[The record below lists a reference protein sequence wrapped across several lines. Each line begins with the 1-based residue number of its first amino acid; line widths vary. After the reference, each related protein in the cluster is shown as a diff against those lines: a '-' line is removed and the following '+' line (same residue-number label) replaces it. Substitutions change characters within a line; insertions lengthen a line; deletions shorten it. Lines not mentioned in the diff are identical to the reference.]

1 MRAVGTQIIF
11 QRLVV
16 TNIDKETLEI
26 KLALDAASSEW
37 YKNGVYTLPKRGTQY
52 TGQELA
58 AYFKSLKEKYGLVF
72 EESEYLVSDNENYA
86 SCIDKVYR
94 VSDDT
99 FCLGDIKT
107 TYKLNKEY
115 VQWQLS
121 IYAHLFEKQNKGAKV
136 SSIFAIWLRGTTHQL
151 VELERVPDEKVE
163 KLLYCDSHGLQYIE
177 NLPVVT
183 SEAEKL
189 IIDIES
195 QLTGYSSGGCITYV
209 ELPSSAKNN
218 IEALE
223 TIINYAMEK
232 DIPYAA
238 INLPIDFCCGC
249 GYEDEI
255 AGDEC
260 PKCGGTHIKRLRRVT
275 GYLTGDYKTAF
286 NKGKQDEVKDRVKH
300 C

>member
-1 MRAVGTQIIF
+1 MADEGF
-11 QRLVV
+11 PV
-16 TNIDKETLEI
+16 T
-26 KLALDAASSEW
+26 SEEAIN
-37 YKNGVYTLPKRGTQY
+37 YML
-52 TGQELA
+52 
-58 AYFKSLKEKYGLVF
+58 LKQKYNLRH

-94 VSDDT
+94 YDENT
-99 FCLGDIKT
+99 FFLGDIKT

-151 VELERVPDEKVE
+151 VELERIPDEKVE

-195 QLTGYSSGGCITYV
+195 QLKALKEKKEAIQEAIMQAMVKAGSYSYKSDNLSIT
-209 ELPSSAKNN
+209 
-218 IEALE
+218 
-223 TIINYAMEK
+223 
-232 DIPYAA
+232 
-238 INLPIDFCCGC
+238 
-249 GYEDEI
+249 
-255 AGDEC
+255 
-260 PKCGGTHIKRLRRVT
+260 R
-275 GYLTGDYKTAF
+275 KTASTRKSF
-286 NKGKQDEVKDRVKH
+286 DKEQFDKDYPNVYDKYIKETPVAESLLIKIK
-300 C
+300 